1 YGQTSYYQPEG
12 YRGVTHILLQVD
24 DELLQAY
31 QDLSAQLEEQQE
43 ADEEAAA
50 EETAEPAGEEAAAEE
65 TAEPAGEE
73 AAAEETAEPAGEEA
87 APEETAEP
95 VQRVTREDVDAAYA
109 AIIASVQP
117 TIDEINAKLAE
128 GVAFA
133 DLVAEYGTDPG
144 MQSEPYKTEG
154 YAVHL
159 DSILWDP
166 VFVQA
171 AFSVENVGDIAQP
184 VVGSY
189 GVHIVQYTRDVPAGP
204 VELTDE
210 IKAELREDLLAT
222 AENEMFNTTM
232 DAWLAAAEVTYTDEG
247 KAFLPQD
254 SDAE

>member
-1 YGQTSYYQPEG
+1 MQEDKETYGADIGTYEYMTNYYGETSYYQPEG
-12 YRGVTHILLQVD
+12 YRGVTHILLKVD
-24 DELLQAY
+24 DELMNAY
-31 QDLSAQLEEQQE
+31 QDLSAKLEEQQE
-43 ADEEAAA
+43 AEEEAA
-50 EETAEPAGEEAAAEE
+50 EGEDVASP
-65 TAEPAGEE
+65 TDL
-73 AAAEETAEPAGEEA
+73 
-87 APEETAEP
+87 
-95 VQRVTREDVDAAYA
+95 VTQADVDAAYD

-117 TIDEINAKLAE
+117 TIDEINLKLAE
-128 GVAFA
+128 GVSFA

-154 YAVHL
+154 YPVHL

-210 IKAELREDLLAT
+210 IRADLREELLAT
-222 AENEMFNTTM
+222 AESEMFNTTM
-232 DAWLAAAEVTYTDEG
+232 DAWLAAAEVTYTAEG
-247 KAFLPQD
+247 ETFMPKD
-254 SDAE
+254 TDTAE